1 MMDNAGTTAAR
12 AIFQDSPEHSDI
24 SAVRWEGDRMKYRQ
38 VYFLILMLNLEQI
51 TQLFH
56 QILLITLFT

>member
-1 MMDNAGTTAAR
+1 MMDNAGTTAAS

-24 SAVRWEGDRMKYRQ
+24 SAVRFGGDLIKYKQ
-38 VYFLILMLNLEQI
+38 VYFFILMLKIEQI